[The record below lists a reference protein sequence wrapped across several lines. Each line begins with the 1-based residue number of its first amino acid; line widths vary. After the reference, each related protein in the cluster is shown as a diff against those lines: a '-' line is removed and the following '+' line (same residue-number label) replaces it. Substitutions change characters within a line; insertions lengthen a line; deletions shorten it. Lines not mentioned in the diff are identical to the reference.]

1 MNVIRYLAILAVAS
15 VVTGCSMTD
24 ITSSI
29 KGNHYIETG
38 NYDDAE
44 VTFRHLVEQD
54 PSSAINQY
62 YLGRFLLAQN
72 NSEEALSHFQK
83 AVTLDRT
90 DTDNNFWLGVAYGE
104 LGDLKAEKTQY
115 ERTLKLSS
123 SYTRARLYLGH
134 SQLRDGEL
142 TKALRSYDKVLKSIP
157 TNAGALY
164 NRALVLDLQKQKK
177 DAKKAWL
184 EYLKWFPAGAHAI
197 RAADNLN
204 ALGNFSYE
212 NHYLGIRTVTLR
224 KIGFKNRSD
233 TVSVESIAS
242 LRLVG
247 TIVSN
252 LEKGNLQ
259 IVVYE
264 SDVRKSAQRR
274 AINLRKKIL
283 ELSPALTPERVW
295 ISWFNEPDVIT
306 KNGVKQSNKNSV
318 RLFLSE
324 WE

>member
-1 MNVIRYLAILAVAS
+1 M
-15 VVTGCSMTD
+15 
-24 ITSSI
+24 
-29 KGNHYIETG
+29 
-38 NYDDAE
+38 
-44 VTFRHLVEQD
+44 
-54 PSSAINQY
+54 
-62 YLGRFLLAQN
+62 
-72 NSEEALSHFQK
+72 
-83 AVTLDRT
+83 
-90 DTDNNFWLGVAYGE
+90 
-104 LGDLKAEKTQY
+104 
-115 ERTLKLSS
+115 KLNS

-142 TKALRSYDKVLKSIP
+142 RKALRSYDNVLKSIP

-204 ALGNFSYE
+204 ALGDFSYE
-212 NHYLGIRTVTLR
+212 NQYLGIRTVTLR
-224 KIGFKNRSD
+224 TIGFQKRSD
-233 TVSVESIAS
+233 TVSAESIAS

-259 IVVYE
+259 IVVYG
-264 SDVRKSAQRR
+264 SDVRKLAQRR
-274 AINLRKKIL
+274 AFKLREKIL
-283 ELSPALTPERVW
+283 ELAPNLTPERVW
-295 ISWFNEPDVIT
+295 VSWFNEPEIMA
-306 KNGVKQSNKNSV
+306 KNGVKYSKKNSV

-324 WE
+324 GE